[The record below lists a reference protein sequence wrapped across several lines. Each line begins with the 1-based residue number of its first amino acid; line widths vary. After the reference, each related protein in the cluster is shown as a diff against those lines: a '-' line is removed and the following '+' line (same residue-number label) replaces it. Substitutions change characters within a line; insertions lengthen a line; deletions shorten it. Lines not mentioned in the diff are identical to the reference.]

1 MHLKAAVNLKVSDIM
16 IQSLFSHAWHQVR
29 LLCLHKKNSCS
40 WKRDIFGFYFC
51 LSCCREHGIFWT
63 LEEELIQFFFFF
75 FFCSEVRVTATS
87 CRSHSCECN
96 TSGTSEGYFITS
108 APNLNSLDKCQEQC
122 DITKHAFG
130 HNSKIHLV
138 IMTTFYATV

>member
-1 MHLKAAVNLKVSDIM
+1 MHLKPAINLKVSGIM
-16 IQSLFSHAWHQVR
+16 IQSLLSHAWHQVR
-29 LLCLHKKNSCS
+29 LLCLHTENSCS
-40 WKRDIFGFYFC
+40 WKRYIFGFYFC
-51 LSCCREHGIFWT
+51 LSGCREHGISWT
-63 LEEELIQFFFFF
+63 LEEELIRFFFF
-75 FFCSEVRVTATS
+75 FFCSKVRVTATS

-108 APNLNSLDKCQEQC
+108 APNVNSVVKCQEQC
-122 DITKHAFG
+122 DITKRAFG